1 MEGSPPGALDWL
13 LGARDRDLRWA
24 ELVLAAAF
32 PLSLLPFA
40 TVHPGWRFTIAL
52 IAGLLGALAV
62 VRGVATRKVG
72 RPALL
77 VFGPALAAMGIATL
91 AALPAGPGLRDFLM
105 PGLADG
111 LSTLPPFSTAEVTPL
126 ALDPRRGLLEWGIT
140 LQWLLLAAGL
150 GFLVRDSRKAA
161 RVARLAVGTGIGLVV
176 IALAHRL
183 TGAEHIWWVSET
195 PGFARDPFF
204 APFVNPNHGGICCA
218 ALAPVA
224 LATAARDR
232 GPAQA
237 FGVVGAILLTVGVLA
252 SGSRGALLALAAGT
266 VPMAL
271 LVLGKKARI
280 GVAVLGGFLLLM
292 VLGYGVEPSL
302 RALSEFLVP
311 DALSGEQDV
320 YTGRGDIYGDALAV
334 VRSAPM
340 LGVGHGGFDDAFR
353 ALKTSTAFTDP
364 VHAHQELIQIAG
376 EHGVVVAMLWTFSFI
391 TLLVVGFQAA
401 FNLESARRRLMLAGW
416 LGTLCS
422 LAAAAQ
428 FTFPLRIGALEVL
441 AAIAS
446 GSVLGLAQ
454 ISVRDTPK
462 DVPRKLAISGA
473 VIAAGLLSMGG
484 WLATSASETSLLGQA
499 EAAETAGDQA
509 MRSGDLLAAQQAYAL
524 ALRRKPVNRA
534 VLQKLARSYDKQG
547 DLAMASQAIDA
558 ATRLQPG
565 SPWPW
570 RDKARI
576 ERTLGLYDA
585 SRESY
590 RRFLALDL
598 PESARRDAVSEAL
611 RGPGKPRKIAESV
624 LPPDNAD
631 LLVLAARV
639 IEESGDKD
647 GAEIY
652 FTRAFELDPRYGAAL
667 GAALLRW
674 KRRPERVLEILTQTP
689 ESCHA
694 QEVKAQA
701 LFKMDDFNGA
711 SAVWTDTLGACA
723 SEDEAMRRRIR
734 IGLARC
740 QIGLRNPEGLQTLE
754 TMAKENPLDA
764 GLWRALARDARGE
777 RDPAR
782 LQRYLESLAEAT
794 ELTPA
799 EDEQL
804 TLLRLNMPMFVVLDE
819 DVPGRED
826 PKDTP
831 KKGGKGGKGTK
842 GGKGNKNK
850 GRP

>member
-1 MEGSPPGALDWL
+1 MEGSPLGALDRL
-13 LGARDRDLRWA
+13 LGAKDRDLRWA
-24 ELVLAAAF
+24 ELVLASVF

-52 IAGLLGALAV
+52 IAGILGTLAV
-62 VRGVATRKVG
+62 LRGVATRDLG

-77 VFGPALAAMGIATL
+77 VFGPGLAAVAISAL
-91 AALPAGPGLRDFLM
+91 AALPAGPGLRGFLM

-111 LSTLPPFSTAEVTPL
+111 LASVVPFSAAEVTPL
-126 ALDPRRGLLEWGIT
+126 ALDPRRALLEWGIT
-140 LQWLLLAAGL
+140 LQWMLLAGGL

-161 RVARLAVGTGIGLVV
+161 RVARLAIGTGMALVV

-183 TGAEHIWWVSET
+183 TGADHIWWVSET

-204 APFVNPNHGGICCA
+204 APFVNPNHGGIACA
-218 ALAPVA
+218 ALVPLA

-232 GPAQA
+232 GPGQA
-237 FGVVGAILLTVGVLA
+237 FGAVGAAMLIGGVLL
-252 SGSRGALLALAAGT
+252 SGSRGALLAMAAGAL
-266 VPMAL
+266 PMVL
-271 LVLGKKARI
+271 LLMGRKARI
-280 GVAVLGGFLLLM
+280 VAAVVGGMTLLM
-292 VLGYGVEPSL
+292 VLGYGIEPSL

-311 DALSGEQDV
+311 DALSTEQDL

-376 EHGVVVAMLWTFSFI
+376 EHGVIAAMLWTFSFI
-391 TLLVVGFQAA
+391 TLMVIGFQAA
-401 FNLESARRRLMLAGW
+401 FSLDSVRRRLMLAGW
-416 LGTLCS
+416 LGVLAA

-441 AAIAS
+441 AAVAC
-446 GSVLGLAQ
+446 GAVLGLAQ
-454 ISVRDTPK
+454 ISQREQPQAPAK
-462 DVPRKLAISGA
+462 KLA
-473 VIAAGLLSMGG
+473 AAATVSALGLLALGA
-484 WLATSASETSLLGQA
+484 WLAMAPSETSLLGRAELA
-499 EAAETAGDQA
+499 EAQGDTAFKG
-509 MRSGDLLAAQQAYAL
+509 GDLLAAQESYAL

-547 DLAMASQAIDA
+547 DLAQANLAVRA
-558 ATRLQPG
+558 ATLIQPG

-576 ERTLGLYDA
+576 ERTLELYEA

-598 PESARRDAVSEAL
+598 PEASRKSAVEEAL
-611 RGPGKPRKIAESV
+611 RGPGRTRDIAQVV

-639 IEESGDKD
+639 LDDAGDREA
-647 GAEIY
+647 AETS
-652 FTRAFELDPRYGAAL
+652 FRRAFELEPRYGAAY

-674 KRRPERVLEILTQTP
+674 KEPPAKVLEILAQTP

-694 QEVKAQA
+694 MEVRAQA
-701 LFKMDDFNGA
+701 HFKQDDFAGA
-711 SAVWTDTLGACA
+711 STIWTQALGTCA
-723 SEDEAMRRRIR
+723 SDNPTLRKRVR

-740 QIGLRNPEGLQTLE
+740 QMGQRDPEGLQTLE
-754 TMAKENPLDA
+754 RMAKEEPRDPQI
-764 GLWRALARDARGE
+764 WRVLARDAREE
-777 RDPAR
+777 RDPVR
-782 LQRYLESLAEAT
+782 LQRYLESLGQAT
-794 ELTPA
+794 ELNEIEA
-799 EDEQL
+799 EQL
-804 TLLRLNMPMFVVLDE
+804 TLLHLNMPMFVVLDE
-819 DVPGRED
+819 DVPGREA
-826 PKDTP
+826 PEK
-831 KKGGKGGKGTK
+831 KKGGGKPKPKQGGGKGK
-842 GGKGNKNK
+842 Q
-850 GRP
+850 P